1 MQIGIIGKG
10 FVGTAVEYGFKT
22 SFNKEVDIKVF
33 DKDKTKCTHTLFEV
47 VNNSEYV
54 FISVP
59 TPSFEDGSIDLSILE
74 EVLNS
79 ISKISEN
86 KNTIFLVRSTIVP
99 GSTSFFQKKFPNIRL
114 VFNPEFLT
122 EKMQI
127 RFCKRRFILIKM
139 ILKS

>member
-1 MQIGIIGKG
+1 MDLKQALIK
-10 FVGTAVEYGFKT
+10 
-22 SFNKEVDIKVF
+22 VDIKVF

-54 FISVP
+54 FISA

-86 KNTIFLVRSTIVP
+86 KNTILVSLQLFPEVRV
-99 GSTSFFQKKFPNIRL
+99 FQKSFRIYA
-114 VFNPEFLT
+114 
-122 EKMQI
+122 
-127 RFCKRRFILIKM
+127 
-139 ILKS
+139 